1 VQSLLAAKKT
11 VDRASIAPILTTETR
26 NMAISS
32 TITLLEVKPKLTN
45 IPAPFNSAGP
55 LCTPL
60 PAVQPAKPAQAQDL
74 QKSGPGARAGSDLLL
89 DIPVLPGERKGKQTS
104 LSARYILGIIIAK
117 VGYGRWGYL
126 SEETI
131 VREARCSLWPVK
143 KAKKQL
149 EEAGLLNVNR
159 RGKCHRYLIP
169 EWVRHLAKTWV
180 NPALVRDNGLS
191 ISEAVVLSDLKF
203 RQGKNY
209 ATWPTIQERAELL
222 GVSYHS
228 IARADTSI
236 AALGYIQRRHRPW
249 RRSSKNEYCL
259 TCLGEEA
266 TGVSEPKSARP
277 NARALGQTIE
287 EGKLVYANSV
297 RNGSFR
303 AQFGLSSSPDQD
315 QEVHRLLR
323 SIRIA
328 DSVARPMAFEQ
339 RYPLADVE
347 QAIINAAYRFD
358 ADAETLRR
366 HNLKPLRGP
375 CAGYVIRTLTGA
387 HREGHDVPP
396 SKLARAAEA
405 RDQGGA
411 RAAAAGPPT
420 EAELKKLEQY
430 AENVLK
436 PCLGKPP
443 APYTDEELALIAQKR
458 DKEAKAKHLAA
469 VTAAA
474 RSRSWWYRKYAN
486 LGQKLGFSLD
496 KVS

>member
-1 VQSLLAAKKT
+1 MHT
-11 VDRASIAPILTTETR
+11 
-26 NMAISS
+26 IS
-32 TITLLEVKPKLTN
+32 TYPGKEVKLKPKN
-45 IPAPFNSAGP
+45 VPAPFNSAGP
-55 LCTPL
+55 LCTPS

-303 AQFGLSSSPDQD
+303 AQFGLSFSPDQD
-315 QEVHRLLR
+315 QKPYELLVCIGVNR
-323 SIRIA
+323 F
-328 DSVARPMAFEQ
+328 VARLVAAQHRKDPKSVENMIWNWTGKTERSR
-339 RYPLADVE
+339 RYWQGKNLPAPRIPL
-347 QAIINAAYRFD
+347 
-358 ADAETLRR
+358 
-366 HNLKPLRGP
+366 
-375 CAGYVIRTLTGA
+375 AGYVVGGLNIGIAECHSIKLSSAG
-387 HREGHDVPP
+387 REA
-396 SKLARAAEA
+396 KT
-405 RDQGGA
+405 RDKGGA
-411 RAAAAGPPT
+411 RAAAAGQPP

-436 PCLGKPP
+436 PCL
-443 APYTDEELALIAQKR
+443 
-458 DKEAKAKHLAA
+458 AKHPTPDKSVISTQKPQSHDKKTGEQFLTA
-469 VTAAA
+469 TLAAA
-474 RSRSWWYRKYAN
+474 RKRDYGYRRLAN
-486 LGQKLGFSLD
+486 SGQKVGFCLD